1 MFIKV
6 HQLLNSSPHSTHYFN
21 GYFWGKPGS
30 ASFSLIFSHQWS
42 LSWAFSQDKP
52 KLSILSISRTKS
64 STDIPS
70 TGFPLPPPHTT
81 LKLSGWH
88 TLKKLVP
95 ETCTKQS
102 WIILGASFWYKF
114 LECVSPLLDS
124 IICVSPLLVSIISA
138 FNMSKWVPLQNKN
151 SPPHSYRGKTNPLHQ
166 EKHEE
171 RLTLRL
177 SRLWID
183 SVAMATSLETSATT
197 SW

>member
-1 MFIKV
+1 MAIFEVNRGQPVSPWFSVTNDPYLEHSHRTSQNSPYSPYPIQSLPRTSPLLGSHYLHLIQ
-6 HQLLNSSPHSTHYFN
+6 HQ
-21 GYFWGKPGS
+21 
-30 ASFSLIFSHQWS
+30 
-42 LSWAFSQDKP
+42 
-52 KLSILSISRTKS
+52 
-64 STDIPS
+64 
-70 TGFPLPPPHTT
+70 
-81 LKLSGWH
+81 KLSGWH